1 MQRFENRIWKELAE
15 LTKFNSD
22 KKVMSRNVVID
33 KIKETIKN
41 GISMKVT
48 KRRFCTNKSQ
58 FFITKHANGNVK

>member
-1 MQRFENRIWKELAE
+1 M
-15 LTKFNSD
+15 KFNSD